1 MEAEI
6 PATREVRKTVSVLFC
21 DLVDSTALAAG
32 LDPEVMRMAV
42 RGFFDLTAAAIDR
55 HGGTV
60 EKYAGDS
67 VMAVFGH
74 PRVREDDALRAVSAA
89 LEMRDELAGYSR
101 AVAGRLGARLAFR
114 TGVNTG
120 PVVAGDVSGGH
131 GFVTGDAVNVAARL
145 QQAAAPDEILIGEA
159 TYTLAG
165 TAINAEPTGPLAL
178 KGKGE
183 LLAWSVHGLA
193 AVAPR

>member
-6 PATREVRKTVSVLFC
+6 PANREVRKTVSVLFC
-21 DLVDSTALAAG
+21 DLVDSTAIAAE

-42 RGFFDLTAAAIDR
+42 RGFFDLAAAAIGR

-74 PRVREDDALRAVSAA
+74 PRVREDDALRAVSTA
-89 LEMRDELAGYSR
+89 LEMREELAGYSR
-101 AVAGRLGARLAFR
+101 GVAGRLGVRLAFR
-114 TGVNTG
+114 TGVSTG

-131 GFVTGDAVNVAARL
+131 GFVTGDTVNVAARL
-145 QQAAAPDEILIGEA
+145 QQAAAPDEILIGPATQLLTRDAVRAEA
-159 TYTLAG
+159 
-165 TAINAEPTGPLAL
+165 TGPLAL

-183 LLAWSVHGLA
+183 L
-193 AVAPR
+193 P